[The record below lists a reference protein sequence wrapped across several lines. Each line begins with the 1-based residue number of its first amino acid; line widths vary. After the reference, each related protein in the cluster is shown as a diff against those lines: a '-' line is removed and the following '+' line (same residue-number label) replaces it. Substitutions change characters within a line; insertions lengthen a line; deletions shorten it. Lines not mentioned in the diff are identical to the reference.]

1 MKSALISVLFSLLI
15 IITGVLT
22 VQAHEKEKHVEPPG
36 DTAKTQMTD
45 HNVNEQRV
53 HEMESLHMNATKKE
67 KASLEAFPTLHPLI
81 VHFPIV
87 LLLLSLLTQFT
98 GLFVFRK
105 ELNWITLLLVFGG
118 LIGAYVAA
126 QLVHPHTTG
135 LSETASWVLEK
146 HEEYA
151 DYTLWTALAAFL
163 LKIVSMFLLKKKIW
177 MEVIILVVL
186 AASAYSVSEASHYGA
201 QLLHIEGVG
210 SQGNYIEQ
218 PDTKN
223 NHSHSH

>member
-1 MKSALISVLFSLLI
+1 MKSTLKAIPFALI
-15 IITGVLT
+15 IIISILT
-22 VQAHEKEKHVEPPG
+22 VQAHKKEKHAKPLDDSV
-36 DTAKTQMTD
+36 KTQMTD
-45 HNVNEQRV
+45 HNVNKQNV
-53 HEMESLHMNATKKE
+53 YKMEKLHMNVTKKE
-67 KASLEAFPTLHPLI
+67 KASLNTFPTLHPLI

-87 LLLLSLLTQFT
+87 LLLLSLLTQFA

-135 LSETASWVLEK
+135 LTETATWVLEN
-146 HEEYA
+146 HERYA
-151 DYTLWTALAAFL
+151 DYTLWTALSAFL
-163 LKIVSMFLLKKKIW
+163 LKAVSMFLLKKKVW

-210 SQGNYIEQ
+210 SQGNYLEQ
-218 PDTKN
+218 PDTKS
-223 NHSHSH
+223 NHSDNH